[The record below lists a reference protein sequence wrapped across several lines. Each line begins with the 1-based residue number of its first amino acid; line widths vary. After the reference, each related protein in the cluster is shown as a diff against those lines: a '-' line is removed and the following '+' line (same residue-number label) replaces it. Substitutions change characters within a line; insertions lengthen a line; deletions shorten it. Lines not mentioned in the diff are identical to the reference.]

1 MVGVTKVN
9 FIKFLESLEVASKNQ
24 KQQLDEII
32 VRLKKPDIEITSD
45 QHRQLSLFITA
56 LFCGAKWPNLPMTDK
71 NRDVIENYST
81 KNITKLETKPAA
93 KPGKKK

>member
-32 VRLKKPDIEITSD
+32 ARLKKPDIEMTSD

-56 LFCGAKWPNLPMTDK
+56 LFCGAKWPNLPMTDN
-71 NRDVIENYST
+71 NRNKIENYSA
-81 KNITKLETKPAA
+81 KHINKIEPKPAA

>member
-1 MVGVTKVN
+1 MVSVTKVN
-9 FIKFLESLEVASKNQ
+9 FIKFLESLETASKGQ
-24 KQQLDEII
+24 KLQLDKII
-32 VRLKKPDIEITSD
+32 ARLKKPDIEITSD

-71 NRDVIENYST
+71 NREKIESYSA
-81 KNITKLETKPAA
+81 KNITKLEPKPAV